1 MDDNAEINT
10 NTEETEIEKLRQ
22 EAQAFVSRRLK

>member
-1 MDDNAEINT
+1 MDDNTDITT

-22 EAQAFVSRRLK
+22 EAQAFVSRRL